1 MKMKFHPIFN
11 YNSIKEK
18 RKRSDEKRD
27 KNMMQRTDTRNL
39 IFLFEISEKEK
50 RRHEENSPELKL
62 QVSMFKSL
70 IK

>member
-11 YNSIKEK
+11 YNSIKGKK

-27 KNMMQRTDTRNL
+27 KNMMWRTDPRNL

-50 RRHEENSPELKL
+50 NT
-62 QVSMFKSL
+62 
-70 IK
+70 